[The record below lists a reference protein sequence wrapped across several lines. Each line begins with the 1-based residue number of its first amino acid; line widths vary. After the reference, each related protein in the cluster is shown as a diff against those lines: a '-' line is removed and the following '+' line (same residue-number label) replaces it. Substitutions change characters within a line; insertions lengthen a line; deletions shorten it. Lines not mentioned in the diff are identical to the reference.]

1 MFKASFNKKEYL
13 ESGQTQ
19 TDRMAAVIHSC
30 FILHN
35 ILIEL
40 SDDLNCEMEVSSDVT
55 EEENFAESFQET
67 TQAGTVIRDQVKNYL
82 FINRDFL
89 QQ

>member
-1 MFKASFNKKEYL
+1 LNQKEDQ

-40 SDDLNCEMEVSSDVT
+40 NDDMNCGLELSEEAEDEEDLEQNVSK
-55 EEENFAESFQET
+55 T
-67 TQAGTVIRDQVKNYL
+67 TQAGAVVREQVKHYL